1 MTANGD
7 TMPIIRSDSHEASNA
22 SGLRMQSMR
31 TEVLLDY
38 LRVIYAG
45 DLLNGKGPI

>member
-1 MTANGD
+1 LLREELEN
-7 TMPIIRSDSHEASNA
+7 SASRIFSNDRDC
-22 SGLRMQSMR
+22 LVPLR
-31 TEVLLDY
+31 TEALLDY